1 MTVFQDNMMRFLALA
16 AFAAAT
22 LLAPAAAN
30 AQASQNFALVNRS
43 GAQIDEVYV
52 SASNRDSWGR
62 DILGDGVMPSGTRRN
77 ITFPRGTTACDF
89 DIRVVFAAGQRRETR
104 GVNLCE
110 VSTVTV
116 TPSGRFTTE

>member
-1 MTVFQDNMMRFLALA
+1 MRSLALA
-16 AFAAAT
+16 AFAAAS
-22 LLAPAAAN
+22 LFASVEAH
-30 AQASQNFALVNRS
+30 AQAQQNFAMVNRS

-77 ITFPRGTTACDF
+77 ITFPRGTRACEF
-89 DIRVVFAAGQRRETR
+89 DIRVVFANGQRRETR
-104 GVNLCE
+104 GVDLCQ

-116 TPSGRFTTE
+116 TPSGRFATE